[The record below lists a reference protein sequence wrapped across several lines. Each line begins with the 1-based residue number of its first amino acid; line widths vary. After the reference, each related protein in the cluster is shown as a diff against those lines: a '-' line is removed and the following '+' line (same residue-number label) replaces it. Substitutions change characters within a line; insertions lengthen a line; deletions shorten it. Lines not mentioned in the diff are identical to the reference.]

1 MKKILTFLVMLLC
14 SVSVLMA
21 QEVKFPY
28 QAVVRDS
35 KDHNLWN
42 EKPVK
47 VNVVITQNGETKWEE
62 NFTDTT
68 NFNGLL
74 SFNVGEGTPANCT
87 NCNLE
92 LIDWS
97 DNVVIKSTFKDPN
110 DGDREISVVETPVM
124 AVPYALQAKNAP
136 LTLTTPQIVKYI
148 SEVKVNDQ
156 QNDVDSILDAIV
168 ANPNGLKQYCKDTVY
183 HYFMNHKQEMKDLAL
198 YFIRMVDINGVS
210 SLSLFKEGLEVI
222 NLPYCTAGDPSGRE
236 ILYMPAF
243 IDILQTYV
251 MDSINSDMT
260 GYLGLKDYSKNMIRS
275 GGMRVYISRDDLATS
290 FNTKWEGKDIFVA
303 DEDDVD
309 DMFLEEREKTLVS
322 YSVKPARGSKKGKCY
337 VFLIDAQSHKLYFYT
352 SHKVSGS
359 SSGFTSADMNLIY
372 SVKKK

>member
-1 MKKILTFLVMLLC
+1 MKKFCLLLICMVLLPCLCLGQAKIYTKKVKLSDFPTKTTKIVLTGNDLLD
-14 SVSVLMA
+14 SPLKEEIARRWRIS
-21 QEVKFPY
+21 PY
-28 QAVVRDS
+28 
-35 KDHNLWN
+35 
-42 EKPVK
+42 EFCTP
-47 VNVVITQNGETKWEE
+47 EE
-62 NFTDTT
+62 YD
-68 NFNGLL
+68 G
-74 SFNVGEGTPANCT
+74 
-87 NCNLE
+87 
-92 LIDWS
+92 IK
-97 DNVVIKSTFKDPN
+97 KSTD
-110 DGDREISVVETPVM
+110 
-124 AVPYALQAKNAP
+124 Y
-136 LTLTTPQIVKYI
+136 
-148 SEVKVNDQ
+148 
-156 QNDVDSILDAIV
+156 
-168 ANPNGLKQYCKDTVY
+168 
-183 HYFMNHKQEMKDLAL
+183 